1 MVVAYLRCGKA
12 HWRRRALFIIGREIS
27 VGLHLGMLLG
37 LAVLA
42 WGFWLGRDIQVAT
55 VVALTLLVVATLA
68 TAIGSA
74 MPFVFRLSKV
84 DPALVSALL
93 LSTVMDIA
101 GVVNYFSVAHLLLFS
116 GQDWFRSPLR
126 LDADDR

>member
-1 MVVAYLRCGKA
+1 
-12 HWRRRALFIIGREIS
+12 
-27 VGLHLGMLLG
+27 MLLG

-42 WGFWLGRDIQVAT
+42 WGFWLGRDIQVST